1 MQAENFVQ
9 LELPV
14 NLEKIDH
21 LKPMQQAIQNMLD
34 LIWNGVILH
43 IPRPTTKHLMSQ
55 HGKLIAFSN
64 GEAYIKVPSLP
75 IFRMAREK
83 LPDVEAAFKKAFGYK
98 VKVSLVI
105 DKTLN

>member
-1 MQAENFVQ
+1 MQAQNFVQ

-14 NLEKIDH
+14 NLEKIDY
-21 LKPMQQAIQNMLD
+21 LKPMQEAIQNILD
-34 LIWNGVILH
+34 LIWKGVILQ
-43 IPRPTTKHLMSQ
+43 ISPPATKHLMSQ

-64 GEAYIKVPSLP
+64 GEAYIKVSSLA
-75 IFRMAREK
+75 IFRRAEKK
-83 LPDVEAAFKKAFGYK
+83 LPDVEVAFKKAFGSR